1 MQFCPNAKN
10 TPMFTI
16 HTRLA
21 IGATIAVNMFQ
32 VRAPEKLQVRP
43 VVLLVLNVS
52 IYLAIEI
59 N

>member
-1 MQFCPNAKN
+1 MHFRLNAKN

-21 IGATIAVNMFQ
+21 IGATIAVDMFQ
-32 VRAPEKLQVRP
+32 VRAPEKPRVRS
-43 VVLLVLNVS
+43 VILLVLNVS
-52 IYLAIEI
+52 IYLAIDV